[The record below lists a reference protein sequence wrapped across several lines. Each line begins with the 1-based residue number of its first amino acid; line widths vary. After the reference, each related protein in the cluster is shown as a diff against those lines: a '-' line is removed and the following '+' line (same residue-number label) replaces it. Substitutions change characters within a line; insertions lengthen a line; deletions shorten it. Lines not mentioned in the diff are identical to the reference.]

1 MYSEEMELDPAADRD
16 PISDPGPREHFVK
29 CRITRNRKGVRGQ
42 SSSDYH
48 CTVDIGLDDTIF
60 GERNDIILI
69 LKLLGVDFLLIQIR
83 GVRSPNI
90 VHCVEGGMDRN
101 CKYF

>member
-48 CTVDIGLDDTIF
+48 CTVDICLGDTKNEKLQKF
-60 GERNDIILI
+60 NKTNFVGREMIL
-69 LKLLGVDFLLIQIR
+69 F
-83 GVRSPNI
+83 
-90 VHCVEGGMDRN
+90 
-101 CKYF
+101 

>member
-48 CTVDIGLDDTIF
+48 CTVDIGLGDTKKWIF
-60 GERNDIILI
+60 LCIYFVDSDKVPKHSALCGRRDEQ
-69 LKLLGVDFLLIQIR
+69 KL
-83 GVRSPNI
+83 
-90 VHCVEGGMDRN
+90 
-101 CKYF
+101 

>member
-48 CTVDIGLDDTIF
+48 CTVDIGLGDTKKYKKTIF
-60 GERNDIILI
+60 GERNDIM
-69 LKLLGVDFLLIQIR
+69 KLLETHGFFCEYILLIPIR
-83 GVRSPNI
+83 VIR
-90 VHCVEGGMDRN
+90 
-101 CKYF
+101 

>member
-48 CTVDIGLDDTIF
+48 CTVDIGLGDTKKYKKTIF
-60 GERNDIILI
+60 GERNDIM
-69 LKLLGVDFLLIQIR
+69 KLFEMDFFVYIF
-83 GVRSPNI
+83 
-90 VHCVEGGMDRN
+90 C
-101 CKYF
+101 